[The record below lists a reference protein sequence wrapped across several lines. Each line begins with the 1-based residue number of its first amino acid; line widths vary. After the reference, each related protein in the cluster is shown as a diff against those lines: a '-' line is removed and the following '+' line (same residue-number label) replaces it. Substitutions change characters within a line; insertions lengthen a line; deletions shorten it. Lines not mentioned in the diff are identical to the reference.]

1 MKTTIDVQK
10 IQIARL
16 EKGYSQRELSRISGV
31 SSLTVNYLEQRKSVP
46 RPNTLKKIC
55 AALDLDITQVCK
67 VSYEQ

>member
-16 EKGYSQRELSRISGV
+16 KKGYSQRELSRISGV
-31 SSLTVNYLEQRKSVP
+31 SSLTVNYLEQGKSVP

-55 AALDLDITQVCK
+55 AVLDLDITQICK